1 MPPQRVLTYRA
12 SRDIFQAHAALLD
25 NVTVSLHTNPDA
37 YRLIRAHL
45 VTLERWHEQN
55 TGWRI
60 QRGSAFF
67 RLERHLHGITPVYL
81 DDKLKRALD
90 FVCLSCLLWFAEK
103 RYLAGGGRNQL
114 FLLSQLAG
122 DVQQQSTVGTGRPAL

>member
-1 MPPQRVLTYRA
+1 MMLDDEQVLANTTSEESDLTWEKHDGDLEAEMPPQGVLTYHT

-67 RLERHLHGITPVYL
+67 RLERHLHGITPV
-81 DDKLKRALD
+81 
-90 FVCLSCLLWFAEK
+90 
-103 RYLAGGGRNQL
+103 
-114 FLLSQLAG
+114 
-122 DVQQQSTVGTGRPAL
+122 